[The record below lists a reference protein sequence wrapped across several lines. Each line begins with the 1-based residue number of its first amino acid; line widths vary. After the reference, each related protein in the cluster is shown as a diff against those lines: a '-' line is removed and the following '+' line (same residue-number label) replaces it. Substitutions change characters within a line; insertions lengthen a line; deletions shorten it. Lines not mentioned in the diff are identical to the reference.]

1 MAGNSSDE
9 GVGRREESEDGV
21 KKPLVSVVMPA
32 YNSAATLSAALESA
46 LSQQVSVEILL
57 MDDCST
63 DEIDAVLERFRKYP
77 QIRYERNEKQMG
89 AAKSRNRAVK
99 KARGTYVA
107 FLDSDDYWA
116 PGKLKKQIQ
125 NMEQKKC
132 ALCCTARELMKPEGE
147 LTGKVIGVKEQI
159 TYRDLL
165 RHNSI
170 NCSSVLL
177 RTEVAREFPMAH
189 EDSHEDYITWKKYG
203 IAIGI
208 NEPLLKYRL
217 TNSGKSGS
225 KLKSAV
231 MTFRVYRYMGFSWP
245 KSAVCFIS
253 YALHGVWKYLTAGW
267 KKIET

>member
-1 MAGNSSDE
+1 MLTFTRRWTSARAWSISLTRSRSDARPEEMSS
-9 GVGRREESEDGV
+9 
-21 KKPLVSVVMPA
+21 
-32 YNSAATLSAALESA
+32 
-46 LSQQVSVEILL
+46 
-57 MDDCST
+57 
-63 DEIDAVLERFRKYP
+63 
-77 QIRYERNEKQMG
+77 
-89 AAKSRNRAVK
+89 
-99 KARGTYVA
+99 
-107 FLDSDDYWA
+107 
-116 PGKLKKQIQ
+116 LKKRRCSRYGMQ
-125 NMEQKKC
+125 
-132 ALCCTARELMKPEGE
+132 

-177 RTEVAREFPMAH
+177 RTEVAREFPMEH
-189 EDSHEDYITWKKYG
+189 EDSHEDYITWLRIMKKYG